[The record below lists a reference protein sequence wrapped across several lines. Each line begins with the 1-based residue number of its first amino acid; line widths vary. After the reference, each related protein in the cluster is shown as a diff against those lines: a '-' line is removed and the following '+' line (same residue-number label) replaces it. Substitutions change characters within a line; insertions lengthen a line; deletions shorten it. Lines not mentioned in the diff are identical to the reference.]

1 MPAIRCDP
9 KPATWGPMR
18 EFFARENIRRFE
30 AQLAACTDSKQRKIL
45 AQLLDAEREQ
55 LADAQAS
62 KQADGARE

>member
-1 MPAIRCDP
+1 
-9 KPATWGPMR
+9 MR